1 LKRFETSSRGD
12 ELLLRRFLG
21 LDDDV
26 GGRNDGD
33 LLTVLVNGVVL
44 LLMVM
49 LVMGEVG
56 FGGSRMMDVGLVVGV
71 SVFRD

>member
-1 LKRFETSSRGD
+1 M
-12 ELLLRRFLG
+12 LLRRFLG

-33 LLTVLVNGVVL
+33 LLTVLINGVVL

-49 LVMGEVG
+49 LIMGEVG
-56 FGGSRMMDVGLVVGV
+56 FGGGRMMDVGPVVGV